1 MRARPRW
8 SLALSVASVAVL
20 AVYFAAVIVPAAR
33 HPNTDGFAAYYT
45 ASRILLSQPRDVP
58 RLYDDAWFQS
68 RIDQFGFEGVRDI
81 YNIQPPTMTLL
92 MVPVA
97 WMPRP
102 LARAV
107 WIALTA
113 ACWIGACALLQR
125 FVAPGSWTLGPLAT
139 LAAATTAYLPV
150 RENFKRGQ
158 CYALLLLLL
167 VTHFRLLTSRR
178 SWARWAAGA
187 PLGFM
192 LAIKVAGAWLWP
204 LLLLSRRWATVAVAA
219 ATCVAVSVAASL
231 VFGWAAWEPYLRDLP
246 RLAHDPMRDTSGYQT
261 LTSLFG
267 HLFIR
272 DPTYSPRPVANLPLV
287 ARCATALVT
296 VCALVLSVRSQRL
309 NEESR
314 QARALSIAL
323 FDALV
328 VSLAPIAETYH
339 YLLVLPAVVIAWW
352 WALETRPSVAAWA
365 TLAAAS
371 VLLIVPQ
378 TLYISPQIQAGWM
391 ALLAYPRVYGAFV
404 LWAWLLAALAKLG
417 SRDPESGRP
426 EAVGS

>member
-8 SLALSVASVAVL
+8 SRALSVAIL

-45 ASRILLSQPRDVP
+45 ASRVLLSQPRDVP

-97 WMPRP
+97 WMPMP

-107 WIALTA
+107 WITLAA
-113 ACWIGACALLQR
+113 ACWIGACALLYR
-125 FVAPGSWTLGPLAT
+125 FVCRRVLEPRLARRVRRG
-139 LAAATTAYLPV
+139 YDGLPAGA
-150 RENFKRGQ
+150 RELQAGQ

-167 VTHFRLLTSRR
+167 VTHFCLLTSRR
-178 SWARWAAGA
+178 PWARWAAGA

-219 ATCVAVSVAASL
+219 SACAAVSLGASL
-231 VFGWAAWEPYLRDLP
+231 IFGWTAWQPYLRDLP

-261 LTSLFG
+261 VTSLFG

-272 DPTYSPRPVANLPLV
+272 DPIVQPATRGESSPG
-287 ARCATALVT
+287 
-296 VCALVLSVRSQRL
+296 
-309 NEESR
+309 
-314 QARALSIAL
+314 RAMR
-323 FDALV
+323 
-328 VSLAPIAETYH
+328 E
-339 YLLVLPAVVIAWW
+339 
-352 WALETRPSVAAWA
+352 RPS
-365 TLAAAS
+365 
-371 VLLIVPQ
+371 
-378 TLYISPQIQAGWM
+378 
-391 ALLAYPRVYGAFV
+391 
-404 LWAWLLAALAKLG
+404 
-417 SRDPESGRP
+417 
-426 EAVGS
+426 

>member
-1 MRARPRW
+1 MRAQPRW
-8 SLALSVASVAVL
+8 SRALSVAVL

-58 RLYDDAWFQS
+58 RVYDDAWFQS
-68 RIDQFGFEGVRDI
+68 RIEQFGFEGVRDI

-107 WIALTA
+107 WITLAA
-113 ACWIGACALLQR
+113 ACWIGACALLYR
-125 FVAPGSWTLGPLAT
+125 FVSSGSLNLGSFVVF
-139 LAAATTAYLPV
+139 AAATTAYLPV

-167 VTHFRLLTSRR
+167 VTHFCLLTSRR
-178 SWARWAAGA
+178 PWARWAAGA

-219 ATCVAVSVAASL
+219 ITCAAVSLGASL
-231 VFGWAAWEPYLRDLP
+231 IFGWAAWQPYLRDLP

-261 LTSLFG
+261 VTSLFG

-272 DPTYSPRPVANLPLV
+272 DPIYSPRPVANLPLV
-287 ARCATALVT
+287 AQCASALVT
-296 VCALVLSVRSQRL
+296 VCAIVLSVRSQRL
-309 NEESR
+309 DDESR
-314 QARALSIAL
+314 HARALSIAV

-339 YLLVLPAVVIAWW
+339 YLLVLPAVAIAWS
-352 WALETRPSVAAWA
+352 WALETRPSIGTWV
-365 TLAAAS
+365 TLAAAT
-371 VLLIVPQ
+371 LLLMIPQ
-378 TLYISPQIQAGWM
+378 KLYIAPGIQAGWS
-391 ALLAYPRVYGAFV
+391 ALLAYPRVYGAVV
-404 LWAWLLAALAKLG
+404 LWAWLIRALGKVAA
-417 SRDPESGRP
+417 RDRQSSAV
-426 EAVGS
+426 EAAVS